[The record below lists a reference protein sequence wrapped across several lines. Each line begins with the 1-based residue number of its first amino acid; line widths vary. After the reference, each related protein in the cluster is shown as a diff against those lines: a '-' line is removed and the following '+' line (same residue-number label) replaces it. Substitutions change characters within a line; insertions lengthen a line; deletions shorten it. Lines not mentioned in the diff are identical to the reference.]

1 MPTNPLEGLKALGE
15 QLRNQIGE
23 ELDLDV
29 LRRQEPARP
38 LEELL
43 AELDALPGLETV
55 KEQSPQIRHLF
66 ATEVR
71 KGHGLEA
78 AQVLL
83 GHSKSDV
90 TQVYAERNLSLAV
103 AVAAQIG

>member
-1 MPTNPLEGLKALGE
+1 VPTNPLEGLKALGE

-43 AELDALPGLETV
+43 IELDSAAMLGRLCSAGLT
-55 KEQSPQIRHLF
+55 
-66 ATEVR
+66 
-71 KGHGLEA
+71 
-78 AQVLL
+78 
-83 GHSKSDV
+83 
-90 TQVYAERNLSLAV
+90 
-103 AVAAQIG
+103 